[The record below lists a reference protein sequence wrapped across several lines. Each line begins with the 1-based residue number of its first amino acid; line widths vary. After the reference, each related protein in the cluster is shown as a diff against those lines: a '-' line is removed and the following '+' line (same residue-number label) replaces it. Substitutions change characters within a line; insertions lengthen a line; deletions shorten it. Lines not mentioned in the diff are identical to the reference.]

1 MPRELLAQV
10 RLPYSN
16 WCLPAIT
23 MPQALL
29 PQHAYGMG
37 PSSIFGYKHTF
48 NLHLTLRVASYQV
61 TNLLVVF
68 DTFSEKST
76 FFQKFTTPLKYSI
89 KLQMLKNHHR
99 DFGRNFWQSYFRKSQ
114 PGRKQHFPTSLPSTF
129 LYPWFLSSSPG
140 SGRFF
145 PKKKWFCLVNNS
157 SPNGCGEG

>member
-1 MPRELLAQV
+1 MPCKAIATAMPRELLTQSKASV
-10 RLPYSN
+10 LELMLACSPP
-16 WCLPAIT
+16 CLRHCCLNT
-23 MPQALL
+23 LMVWD
-29 PQHAYGMG
+29 HH
-37 PSSIFGYKHTF
+37 SIFGYKHTF
-48 NLHLTLRVASYQV
+48 NLRLTLRVASYQV

-99 DFGRNFWQSYFRKSQ
+99 DFGQIFWQSYFRKSQ

-145 PKKKWFCLVNNS
+145 PKKK
-157 SPNGCGEG
+157 